1 MKTRLILAALAGAIL
16 YFFLGWLVFAI
27 LLGNYY
33 EANTTHYEGLMKDM
47 PNIYLL
53 ILSNLVSG
61 FFMAFIFQRWARF
74 TTFMKGMTG
83 GLILA
88 FLMSLS
94 LDLYFLSAMNLFGGI
109 VIIVDIVASTIIG
122 GIVGGIIGWI
132 LGMEK
137 KIAPKESEP
146 MGQQQ

>member
-1 MKTRLILAALAGAIL
+1 MIMKTRLILAALAGAVL
-16 YFFLGWLVFAI
+16 YFFLGWLIYEI
-27 LLGNYY
+27 LLGSYY
-33 EANTTHYEGLMKDM
+33 EANTTHYAGLMKDM

-61 FFMAFIFQRWARF
+61 FFMAFIFQRWAGF

-94 LDLYFLSAMNLFGGI
+94 LDLYFLSAMNLWNI
-109 VIIVDIVASTIIG
+109 TVLIVDVVVSTVIG
-122 GIVGGIIGWI
+122 GIVGGVIGWI

-137 KIAPKESEP
+137 KIVNPE
-146 MGQQQ
+146 G